1 MVDFKKEMIKN
12 VSLSMF
18 RKDFIGVFH
27 GSVSA
32 KTSDNRFIINKKDT
46 IFDEITSDELIE
58 LHHHVDY
65 RWNEASMDS
74 HIHLNIYKNIP
85 EAKYICYTMPP
96 YTTAYA
102 LSQDRIV
109 PRDYFGKKLFNSIE
123 IFNPKSLD
131 DWYDRAEVE
140 VYRNLI
146 ARKSSVL
153 IIKGYGV
160 YSYDRDIYSMA
171 KKVAIIENSCKL
183 LYLSSLPEMYRK
195 LDL

>member
-1 MVDFKKEMIKN
+1 MLNFKKEAIKN

-27 GSVSA
+27 GSMSA
-32 KTSDNRFIINKKDT
+32 KTEDNKFIINKKDT
-46 IFDEITSDELIE
+46 IFDEITSQELIE
-58 LHHHVDY
+58 LHYNVDY
-65 RWNEASMDS
+65 RWNDASMDS

-102 LSQDRIV
+102 LTQDLIV
-109 PRDYFGKKLFNSIE
+109 PRDYFGKTLFKSIE
-123 IFNPKSLD
+123 VFDPKSLD

-140 VYRNLI
+140 IYRNLQE
-146 ARKSSVL
+146 RRSSML

-160 YSYDRDIYSMA
+160 YTFDRDIYQMA
-171 KKVAIIENSCKL
+171 KKVAIVENSCKL
-183 LYLSSLPEMYRK
+183 LYLSSLPTGSK
-195 LDL
+195 TVL